1 MGKEQI
7 LGKLGI
13 ADSTFDFIRAMV
25 ATGFNEEVIMGML
38 AQPIV
43 KIYLSQVQ
51 VIKLNLE
58 LNKLLTLLKENN
70 FSRKY

>member
-1 MGKEQI
+1 MAAALDNGKEQI

-43 KIYLSQVQ
+43 KIYLESGTS
-51 VIKLNLE
+51 
-58 LNKLLTLLKENN
+58 NK
-70 FSRKY
+70 S